1 MGSQLRSRLR
11 SSPTCSP
18 SCPAIPPRT
27 GTPPPTGV
35 LLPLFIHR
43 LLAGILLMCRQAFLD
58 LELGPLWTE
67 SLTAVLR
74 ETSPVDANLRRTSLV
89 ESLRRISPALTLTST
104 SALASAPVQPCPIWS
119 TT

>member
-1 MGSQLRSRLR
+1 MGQLGRRLR

-35 LLPLFIHR
+35 LLPPFIHR
-43 LLAGILLMCRQAFLD
+43 LLAGTLLMCRQAFLD

-67 SLTAVLR
+67 SLTADLR
-74 ETSPVDANLRRTSLV
+74 ETSLV
-89 ESLRRISPALTLTST
+89 GSLRRISPALTLTST
-104 SALASAPVQPCPIWS
+104 SALAWAPVLP
-119 TT
+119 

>member
-11 SSPTCSP
+11 SSP
-18 SCPAIPPRT
+18 SCPATPLRT
-27 GTPPPTGV
+27 DTLPPTGV
-35 LLPLFIHR
+35 LLPLSIPR
-43 LLAGILLMCRQAFLD
+43 LLAGTLLMSRQAFLD
-58 LELGPLWTE
+58 LELALLWIE

-89 ESLRRISPALTLTST
+89 ESLRRISPALTPTST
-104 SALASAPVQPCPIWS
+104 SALAWVPVQPYPTWS

>member
-11 SSPTCSP
+11 SSPTCLP
-18 SCPAIPPRT
+18 SCPATPLRT

-43 LLAGILLMCRQAFLD
+43 LLAGTLSMCRQAFLD
-58 LELGPLWTE
+58 LELALLWIE

-89 ESLRRISPALTLTST
+89 ESLRRISRALTLTST
-104 SALASAPVQPCPIWS
+104 SALAWVPVQPYPTWS